1 MSVIR
6 SKTFR
11 DINLS
16 FKKHPV
22 TNDLVVIKD
31 EDAIKRSVHNIIKTI
46 INEKPFIKD
55 FGTQINDSM
64 FELDTSLNSI
74 AIEKQIVSSLNI
86 FEPRINVDLVEV
98 DVDGAN
104 NAMSA
109 KIQYSIIGL
118 NKPTQVVD
126 VLLLPARV

>member
-1 MSVIR
+1 MVLKR

-31 EDAIKRSVHNIIKTI
+31 EDAIKRSVHNIVKTI
-46 INEKPFIKD
+46 INEKPFSKD

-74 AIEKQIVSSLNI
+74 AIEKQITSSLNI
-86 FEPRINVDLVEV
+86 FEPRISIDFVQV

-104 NAMSA
+104 NSMST

>member
-1 MSVIR
+1 MSFIR

-31 EDAIKRSVHNIIKTI
+31 EDAIKRSVHNIVFTI
-46 INEKPFIKD
+46 IGEKPFNNT
-55 FGTQINDSM
+55 FGSQINESL
-64 FELDTSLNSI
+64 FNLDTSLDYIS
-74 AIEKQIVSSLNI
+74 IEKQIVNSLTL
-86 FEPRINVDLVEV
+86 FEPRINIDQVKVT
-98 DVDGAN
+98 VDGEN

-109 KIQYSIIGL
+109 KITYTIIGL
-118 NKPTQVVD
+118 MFPQQIVD

>member
-1 MSVIR
+1 MVLKR

-64 FELDTSLNSI
+64 FVLDTSLNSI

-86 FEPRINVDLVEV
+86 FEPRINFDLV
-98 DVDGAN
+98 
-104 NAMSA
+104 
-109 KIQYSIIGL
+109 
-118 NKPTQVVD
+118 
-126 VLLLPARV
+126 

>member
-1 MSVIR
+1 MVLKR

>member
-1 MSVIR
+1 MPIIR

-11 DINLS
+11 DIDLS

-46 INEKPFIKD
+46 INEKPFSRD

-86 FEPRINVDLVEV
+86 FEPRISIDFVQV